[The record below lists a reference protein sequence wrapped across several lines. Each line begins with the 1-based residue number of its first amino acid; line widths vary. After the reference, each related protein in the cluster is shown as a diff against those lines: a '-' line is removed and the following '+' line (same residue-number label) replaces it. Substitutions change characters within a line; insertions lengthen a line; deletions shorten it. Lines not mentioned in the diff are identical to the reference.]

1 MMASFV
7 PKPVSINLPQGP
19 NKGMVSGSVSE
30 EQILTSTSYPTH
42 PPGQQSVQ
50 QTSIYENSPRAINP
64 TDKKLNG
71 NLVPSPSLSGNQ
83 QIQGQAQGRP
93 PNTANNVAPPSNIS
107 NSTGEPVSPEVLP
120 GSGTR
125 GHPSGTGVNP
135 ASGMQF
141 LTLFIYL
148 DYFGVRWCLLLLNT
162 YKYFQMGYRRIK
174 PQVLIPAVMVLIIT

>member
-1 MMASFV
+1 MCKYFKSKFKQFSVPVDHTFFLGNFCTTSLASSMMASFV

-50 QTSIYENSPRAINP
+50 QTSMYENSPRAINP

-141 LTLFIYL
+141 
-148 DYFGVRWCLLLLNT
+148 
-162 YKYFQMGYRRIK
+162 
-174 PQVLIPAVMVLIIT
+174 